1 MKLSEA
7 KKELERLDNDLEY
20 QLKRKEILFRRTQPG
35 AVDTTKENVQGGK
48 REDKYLN
55 YVETLEEKQI
65 NEEIDKI
72 YAQRKNLENWLN
84 NELKIMG
91 KYNELEQLVRYY
103 KEEVQIT
110 DKWTGR
116 VRGLTWEEIGKNIH
130 YSSVWCR
137 KVYKLYKMKRDID

>member
-1 MKLSEA
+1 MTLNDA

-20 QLKRKEILFRRTQPG
+20 QLKQKEILFNKTQPKV
-35 AVDTTKENVQGGK
+35 VDTTKEIVEGGK

-65 NEEIDKI
+65 NEEIDKL

-103 KEEVQIT
+103 KEDVQIT

-116 VRGLTWEEIGKNIH
+116 IRGLTWEEIGKKIH

-137 KVYKLYKMKRDID
+137 KVYKFYKMKRDIN

>member
-7 KKELERLDNDLEY
+7 KKELERLDNNLEY
-20 QLKRKEILFRRTQPG
+20 QLKQKEILFRKTQPG

-72 YAQRKNLENWLN
+72 YAQRNNLERWINT
-84 NELKIMG
+84 ELKIIG
-91 KYNELEQLVRYY
+91 EYEPLEQEIITLREVNHLKWRIISIRVGYSERQCQRIYDKYY
-103 KEEVQIT
+103 K
-110 DKWTGR
+110 R
-116 VRGLTWEEIGKNIH
+116 A
-130 YSSVWCR
+130 R
-137 KVYKLYKMKRDID
+137 KRRTHL